1 MSNRL
6 GASGGV
12 GGRAAG
18 LFALVERRTGITSS
32 GLAVIA
38 AGLAGAVVGRALSS
52 RAMVLLS
59 YGALLAVVAGWVLGR
74 RKIEVEA
81 IRSDLPSRLREGQSV
96 RAEITVTA
104 RRRLGALVLEEV
116 LPDALGRPVRVPVPV
131 LQAGSAIQHAYAL
144 GARRRGV
151 YDIGPLVAE
160 WTDPFGLTRRREQL
174 AGPTRVIVHPGTE
187 GVHDRVLSREWED
200 PPLRPPVSK
209 PWPTGFELHGLRDY
223 VSGDDP
229 RRIVWRA
236 TARTLDGEGGG
247 RYLVREAEQGITDRV
262 HVWLDN
268 DRSELDGSAGA
279 DAFELAVRTA
289 ASLGVHHLE
298 AGFAV
303 SLDTCGERLAEG
315 LRGPAA
321 RIPLLDALAAVSLS
335 TEPLAD
341 AMGRL
346 LATQR
351 RTTHNVVITPYLSQA
366 AATRLRLLR
375 ERGASLLLVLV
386 IGAEADPIAVHRAAS
401 VGCSTVEVKTGA
413 ALDRLFRRGL
423 EVGSRR

>member
-1 MSNRL
+1 VL
-6 GASGGV
+6 
-12 GGRAAG
+12 
-18 LFALVERRTGITSS
+18 ALIERRTGITTA
-32 GLAVIA
+32 GLAVLA
-38 AGLAGAVVGRALSS
+38 AGLAGAFLGRVVSS
-52 RAMVLLS
+52 RVMVLLS
-59 YGALLAVVAGWVLGR
+59 YGVLLAVVAGWVLGR
-74 RKIEVEA
+74 RTIDVEA

-96 RAEITVTA
+96 RAEVTVTA

-116 LPDALGRPVRVPVPV
+116 LPDALGRPVRVPVAM
-131 LQAGSAIQHAYAL
+131 LQPGAAVQHAYTL
-144 GARRRGV
+144 NARRRGV

-160 WTDPFGLTRRREQL
+160 WTDPFGLTRRRHEL
-174 AGPTRVIVHPGTE
+174 AGVARVIIHPGTE
-187 GVHDRVLSREWED
+187 GVHDRILSREWED
-200 PPLRPPVSK
+200 PPLRPPVAK

-223 VSGDDP
+223 VAGDDP

-268 DRSELDGSAGA
+268 DRSELEGVAGA

-289 ASLGVHHLE
+289 ASLGVHHLD

-303 SLDTCGERLAEG
+303 SLDTCAGPLAEG
-315 LRGPAA
+315 LRGPGA
-321 RIPLLDALAAVSLS
+321 RIPLLDALAAVQPSRE
-335 TEPLAD
+335 TLAD
-341 AMGRL
+341 ALARL

-351 RTTHNVVITPYLSQA
+351 RTTHNVVITAYLSQG

-375 ERGASLLLVLV
+375 DRGASLLLVLV
-386 IGAEADPIAVHRAAS
+386 IGAEADPISLHRAGS
-401 VGCSTVEVKTGA
+401 IGCSTVEVKTGA

-423 EVGSRR
+423 ELESR

>member
-1 MSNRL
+1 VN
-6 GASGGV
+6 
-12 GGRAAG
+12 G
-18 LFALVERRTGITSS
+18 LLALIERRTGITSA
-32 GLAVIA
+32 GIAVLA
-38 AGLAGAVVGRALSS
+38 AGLTGAILGRAVSS

-59 YGALLAVVAGWVLGR
+59 YGALLAVGAGWVLGR
-74 RKIEVEA
+74 RTIDVDA
-81 IRSDLPSRLREGQSV
+81 VRSDLPSRLREGQSV
-96 RAEITVTA
+96 SAEVTVTT

-116 LPDALGRPVRVPVPV
+116 LPEALGRPVRVPVAL
-131 LQAGSAIQHAYAL
+131 LQPGMGVQHTYAL
-144 GARRRGV
+144 SARRRGI

-160 WTDPFGLTRRREQL
+160 WTDPFGLTRRRHEL
-174 AGPTRVIVHPGTE
+174 APPTRVIVHPGTE

-200 PPLRPPVSK
+200 PPLRPPVAK

-223 VSGDDP
+223 VPGDDP

-268 DRSELDGSAGA
+268 DRSELEGA
-279 DAFELAVRTA
+279 TGAEAFELAVRTA
-289 ASLGVHHLE
+289 ASLGVHHLD

-303 SLDTCGERLAEG
+303 SLDTCAQRLAEG

-321 RIPLLDALAAVSLS
+321 RIPLLDALAAVQTS

-341 AMGRL
+341 ALGRL
-346 LATQR
+346 LAIQR

-386 IGAEADPIAVHRAAS
+386 IGADADPIALHRAGS

-423 EVGSRR
+423 ELGSR